1 MAATVTIHNPCIA
14 VNHHQRPSPLIPSLP
29 LRQPLNPPSPFT
41 GIANSCVTGK
51 KNGGGGSGGEKEEV
65 YDFGEGE
72 RGGKGCWI
80 WLRLDLGLDLEVGDG
95 VHYWDDIVCGIGSES
110 NHKSNQEELAFGP
123 NQSGPEH
130 GYEIW
135 GAMQLDIN
143 KHKSDSSISEIQ
155 RLCMD
160 PDMLFSH
167 WETSDFPP
175 SRVRWTEFKQEL
187 IAIMALGEEKEK
199 YLSAEG
205 TRASD
210 YDVNVEDEAR
220 RLKKEMEITIQVLQK
235 SKFYSDFVGQ
245 LRDNWILQSN
255 TRRVLGDSSSM
266 QMVIYG
272 LGSLEYNYM
281 SPADCKVM
289 GTLGCSILTI
299 NEHCKRYRLRNRR
312 CSILPYLRRDFVGNL
327 LEANWCPVRLNQ
339 MIVLSNSFEHI
350 RESCRET
357 PTMTESD
364 DMYVYDCERERVE
377 YIEAIKNHT
386 TELKID
392 IPVYWYYG
400 IFRGFAW
407 HFFDLDM
414 DVDTENLLPGDPPK
428 DIRLQLRRLNDK
440 LNRHPRDYRHLKKL
454 NFSGKGTGHGPAGF
468 GGIFRDEHK
477 NCLVMY
483 SGHLGEVD
491 SVVANAEALRQGLRC
506 LQFMSPVR
514 KLIVEGDELNVI
526 RWVNAGPD
534 PPLSIAEVLFEI
546 STSLV
551 GIETLIHYVY
561 EEANSSAV
569 ELAQRGTRLP
579 NLRVWISPS

>member
-1 MAATVTIHNPCIA
+1 
-14 VNHHQRPSPLIPSLP
+14 
-29 LRQPLNPPSPFT
+29 
-41 GIANSCVTGK
+41 
-51 KNGGGGSGGEKEEV
+51 
-65 YDFGEGE
+65 
-72 RGGKGCWI
+72 
-80 WLRLDLGLDLEVGDG
+80 
-95 VHYWDDIVCGIGSES
+95 
-110 NHKSNQEELAFGP
+110 
-123 NQSGPEH
+123 
-130 GYEIW
+130 
-135 GAMQLDIN
+135 MQLDIN
-143 KHKSDSSISEIQ
+143 KHKLDSSISEIQ

-205 TRASD
+205 TRDSD
-210 YDVNVEDEAR
+210 YDVNIEDEAR

-235 SKFYSDFVGQ
+235 SKFYRDFVGQ
-245 LRDNWILQSN
+245 LRDNGILQSN

-272 LGSLEYNYM
+272 LGSLEYNYVSQYQLALALLLRRDFSWIGGVEVFDPQM

-289 GTLGCSILTI
+289 ETLGCGILTV
-299 NEHCKRYRLRNRR
+299 NEHCKRQVEKPTLFY
-312 CSILPYLRRDFVGNL
+312 LPYLRRDFVGNL
-327 LEANWCPVRLNQ
+327 LEANWCPARLNQ
-339 MIVLSNSFEHI
+339 MIVLGNSFEHI

-414 DVDTENLLPGDPPK
+414 DVDTENLLPGK
-428 DIRLQLRRLNDK
+428 IV
-440 LNRHPRDYRHLKKL
+440 HIIAMICV
-454 NFSGKGTGHGPAGF
+454 T
-468 GGIFRDEHK
+468 
-477 NCLVMY
+477 
-483 SGHLGEVD
+483 
-491 SVVANAEALRQGLRC
+491 
-506 LQFMSPVR
+506 FMSNTCWIYIICLCQKGILQR
-514 KLIVEGDELNVI
+514 
-526 RWVNAGPD
+526 
-534 PPLSIAEVLFEI
+534 I
-546 STSLV
+546 SGCS
-551 GIETLIHYVY
+551 
-561 EEANSSAV
+561 
-569 ELAQRGTRLP
+569 
-579 NLRVWISPS
+579 